1 MEKKG
6 KNGGK
11 YVGIKREKMRKLKR
25 ERKKKQEMGK
35 YKNERNK

>member
-25 ERKKKQEMGK
+25 ERKKKA
-35 YKNERNK
+35 RNGQI